1 MNKRTKGLVAGGA
14 GAVILLGTAGTFALW
29 SDSDTA
35 PGAVVTG
42 GRLELTAGDTTWTAT
57 DITGQTPAP
66 LPDTGSDI
74 QLVAGVELTGTTTI
88 TPELAGEYLVAEL
101 ATPAPENAV
110 PAWLK
115 VTWTLGGEVVGDGD
129 ASIKL
134 TPDDFSNSSGDLDLA
149 VSIRL
154 ADDLQTDTDGID
166 LTDPAAYTWD
176 SGDFTVTLTQLPP
189 SQS

>member
-42 GRLELTAGDTTWTAT
+42 GQLELTAGDTTWTAT
-57 DITGQTPAP
+57 DISGQTPAP
-66 LPDTGSDI
+66 LPDTGNDV

-88 TPELAGEYLVAEL
+88 TPELTGEYLVAEL
-101 ATPAPENAV
+101 TTPTPGTEV
-110 PAWLK
+110 PDWLE
-115 VTWTLGGEVVGDGD
+115 VTWTLDGQVVGDGD

-134 TPDDFSNSSGDLDLA
+134 TPASIGNSSGNLA

-176 SGDFTVTLTQLPP
+176 SGDFTVTLTQLAP